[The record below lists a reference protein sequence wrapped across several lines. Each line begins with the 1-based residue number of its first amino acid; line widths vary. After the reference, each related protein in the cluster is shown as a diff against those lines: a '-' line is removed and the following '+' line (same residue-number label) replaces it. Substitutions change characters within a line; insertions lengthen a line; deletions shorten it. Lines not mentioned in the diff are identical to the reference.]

1 MSDSGLSTPA
11 DIPAEAEIEQCLRR
25 VVQVALENDEQ
36 ITVNLARSRA
46 EVELGLDAGFFKNNA
61 AWKQRSKRVIS
72 LAAEEPTSPGDA
84 KTDASTPKPVAKK
97 GTKRKSSESQPTKK
111 RLKSAV
117 AGGGKDRASYEVGE
131 DDAPNVTG
139 KKKDNKHSRQS
150 IGGSEEDRDDGGG
163 GGGDGGDDDDDGGKA
178 IMEQRDGDS
187 SLSDPPGEL
196 TGKGTATA
204 GGKLAGDDGSDLSSV
219 IDEPPKR
226 KRKKSTSSDVKEKN
240 NKAAKLAKAGK
251 DLSPDELEIKRLQ
264 SYLLKCGVRKVWSRE
279 LKKFSTNKE
288 KISHLKTALKDVG
301 MTGRFNAEKA
311 RQIRES
317 RELAAE
323 LEAAQEFNKHWGQ
336 NGGEQ
341 DEEQDGSDNDRSRDG
356 AQPRRLRPKGLV
368 DFGDSGDEGSD

>member
-1 MSDSGLSTPA
+1 
-11 DIPAEAEIEQCLRR
+11 IPAEAEIEQCLRR

-150 IGGSEEDRDDGGG
+150 I
-163 GGGDGGDDDDDGGKA
+163 
-178 IMEQRDGDS
+178 
-187 SLSDPPGEL
+187 
-196 TGKGTATA
+196 GTATA

-341 DEEQDGSDNDRSRDG
+341 DE
-356 AQPRRLRPKGLV
+356 
-368 DFGDSGDEGSD
+368 